1 MNKVLELD
9 RVGVSY
15 FIKNGFRHKDELKA
29 VTNAS
34 FIVEEN
40 DIFGLVGE
48 SGCGKSSLCNAILG
62 FNNLQSGKITFCGRE
77 LVPNSS
83 KKVIN
88 NYREGI
94 DVIFQNPYSSLNP
107 RFKIWQIV
115 SEPLYLKGIKDEV
128 VLKNKAL
135 EILLEVGLNEND
147 LERYVFEF
155 SGGQRQRIA
164 IARSLINRPS
174 FIVLDEP
181 TSALDVSVQAQICNL
196 LKKLKDKYN
205 LTYLL
210 VSHNLGLIYQLTNKM
225 AVMYCGQI
233 VEIGDTKE
241 IFTNPK
247 HPYTRG
253 LISAILDAKK
263 DNNTHFYYDL
273 KGEVD
278 SALNA
283 PNSCRFYNRCPFKK
297 DMCQKKELELV
308 PISSKHSVA
317 CLHTFN

>member
-1 MNKVLELD
+1 MNKVLELEN
-9 RVGVSY
+9 VNVSY
-15 FIKNGFRHKDELKA
+15 FVKNGLWHKDELKA
-29 VTNAS
+29 VSNAS
-34 FIVEEN
+34 FVVEES

-62 FNNLQSGKITFCGRE
+62 FNPLQTGKISFGGKE
-77 LVPNSS
+77 LTSNSS
-83 KKVIN
+83 KKDIKE
-88 NYREGI
+88 YRAGI

-115 SEPLYLKGIKDEV
+115 SEPLYLKGLRDEKE
-128 VLKNKAL
+128 LKSKAL

-164 IARSLINRPS
+164 IARSLVSKPS

-196 LKKLKDKYN
+196 LKKLKTKYN

-233 VEIGDTKE
+233 VELGDTNA
-241 IFTNPK
+241 IFSDPR

-263 DNNTHFYYDL
+263 DNDTHFYYDL
-273 KGEVD
+273 KGEVN

-283 PNSCRFYNRCPFKK
+283 PTTCRFYTRCPFKNEV
-297 DMCQKKELELV
+297 CRQKELRLV
-308 PISSKHSVA
+308 SVA
-317 CLHTFN
+317 DNHLVACTHKFE